1 MTGTYT
7 DADLSS
13 DAGRLAMWSAE
24 LRTAAEIGDTS
35 HVAYL
40 AQAIAIVAT
49 RVRDRL
55 ASPDYLSTTTNH
67 PTPRTAPS
75 VHD

>member
-1 MTGTYT
+1 MIG
-7 DADLSS
+7 ADLYTEADLAS

-35 HVAYL
+35 HVVYL

-55 ASPDYLSTTTNH
+55 T
-67 PTPRTAPS
+67 
-75 VHD
+75 